1 MIFNFNKKSQKIG
14 IILGETSSI
23 KGDISGEGM
32 TLLKGKVTGN
42 IEGEQIIIDEQ
53 AVITGDIVGQTIS
66 IAGQVEGFITAKEM
80 VEIKSTGHVRGD
92 IKTPKIAIEEGA
104 YFQGFC
110 SMEQPAKM
118 DNIVDLATTSKD
130 VAKS

>member
-1 MIFNFNKKSQKIG
+1 MIFNLNKKSQKIG
-14 IILGETSSI
+14 IILGETSQI

-53 AVITGDIVGQTIS
+53 ATITGDICGHTVS
-66 IAGQVEGFITAKEM
+66 VAGRVEGHITGRDM
-80 VEIKSTGHVRGD
+80 VEIKATGNVKGD

-110 SMEQPAKM
+110 HMEQSRP
-118 DNIVDLATTSKD
+118 DNIVDLTHSGKD
-130 VAKS
+130 VVKG